1 MTNLALKPGY
11 LPPPGLREGSD
22 PGYRRGVLLVLL
34 IAVVWSFSGL
44 IFRSIEAAG
53 DWEIIFY
60 RSIGVTA
67 GAALAVV
74 WRYGR
79 AAPKALVAVGWTGV
93 IAALCLAAASIS
105 FLQAIH
111 HTTIANISFI
121 VAAQPFFAALLAW
134 ALLRESVSW
143 RTWAAAALALCGVL
157 LMVLEGVALGG
168 AAGNLLALLAAL
180 LSAGYAVAL
189 RGGRRADMT
198 PAVALA
204 GFFALVAVTPLVADF
219 AISWR
224 DLGLCLLQGFGISA
238 LCNSLFAV
246 AARSVPAAEL
256 TLFSLLEMVL
266 APIWV
271 WLAISETPSA
281 ITLLGGAVIS
291 IAVLGHA
298 GLSLRRRPLP
308 VAKPL

>member
-1 MTNLALKPGY
+1 MTNLTLRPG
-11 LPPPGLREGSD
+11 LAPPPGLREGSD
-22 PGYRRGVLLVLL
+22 PGYRRGVFLVLL

-60 RSIGVTA
+60 RSIGVVA
-67 GAALAVV
+67 GAALAVI

-79 AAPKALVAVGWTGV
+79 AAPKALVAIGRTGV
-93 IAALCLAAASIS
+93 VAALCLAAASVC

-111 HTTIANISFI
+111 HTTIANIAFI
-121 VAAQPFFAALLAW
+121 IAAQPFFAALLGW
-134 ALLRESVSW
+134 VLLRESVAW
-143 RTWAAAALALCGVL
+143 RTWAAAALALCGVF
-157 LMVLEGVALGG
+157 LMVLEGIALGG

-204 GFFALVAVTPLVADF
+204 GLFALIAVTPLVADF

-246 AARSVPAAEL
+246 AARSVPVAEL
-256 TLFSLLEMVL
+256 MLFSLLETVL
-266 APIWV
+266 APLWV
-271 WLAISETPSA
+271 WLAIQETPSGV
-281 ITLLGGAVIS
+281 TLLGGAVILS
-291 IAVLGHA
+291 AVMGHA
-298 GLSLRRRPLP
+298 CLSLRRRPLP
-308 VAKPL
+308 AAKPL